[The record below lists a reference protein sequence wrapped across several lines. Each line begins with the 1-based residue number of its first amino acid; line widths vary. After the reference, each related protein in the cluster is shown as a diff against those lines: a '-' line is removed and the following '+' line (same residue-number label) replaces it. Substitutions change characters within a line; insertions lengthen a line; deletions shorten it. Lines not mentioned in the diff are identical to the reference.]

1 LHNVTLDF
9 LLVATLLKHLGQ
21 AVHTTHTGAETS
33 SNFGRMNV
41 LIEFIGVRDTG
52 VIESLSGGNKRPDRN
67 AIGASSD
74 VLGDTVAS
82 SVPPIRELAGN
93 ETVVRNGLG
102 DEDPSTFLQL
112 NEPLATLTRPDV
124 ALVAMLL
131 LEFLGI

>member
-1 LHNVTLDF
+1 MHDVALDF
-9 LLVATLLKHLGQ
+9 LLVATFLKHLGQ
-21 AVHTTHTGAETS
+21 AMHTTHTGAETS

-41 LIEFIGVRDTG
+41 LIEFIRVRDTS
-52 VIESLSGGNKRPDRN
+52 VIESLSGGNERPDRN

-82 SVPPIRELAGN
+82 GIPPIRELAGN
-93 ETVVRNGLG
+93 EAVVRNGFR
-102 DEDPSTFLQL
+102 DEDPSTLLQL

-131 LEFLGI
+131 LEFLGV